1 MDWPPLDLE
10 LSESTFGYFKYE
22 QRYCA
27 IVRKLVT
34 DEVSWNQSVE
44 LILCRDPSCGTCV
57 LKQSGILGLKRQVVE
72 N

>member
-10 LSESTFGYFKYE
+10 LSESTFGYF
-22 QRYCA
+22 RYGQGVCA

-44 LILCRDPSCGTCV
+44 NIRP
-57 LKQSGILGLKRQVVE
+57 QSSSYCAETPVVE
-72 N
+72 LAF

>member
-44 LILCRDPSCGTCV
+44 NTRPQRSSYCAEAP
-57 LKQSGILGLKRQVVE
+57 VVE
-72 N
+72 LAF

>member
-10 LSESTFGYFKYE
+10 LSELTFGFFRYG
-22 QRYCA
+22 QRVCA

-44 LILCRDPSCGTCV
+44 NTRLQNSSYCAEAP
-57 LKQSGILGLKRQVVE
+57 VVE
-72 N
+72 LAF

>member
-1 MDWPPLDLE
+1 M
-10 LSESTFGYFKYE
+10 ESISGKYKATE
-22 QRYCA
+22 Q
-27 IVRKLVT
+27 
-34 DEVSWNQSVE
+34 